1 MTTKSVPYIYPLK
14 PSKTLHPPIGNFFL
28 KKKFKMSR
36 IVGSHLLRH
45 ISKTGRRRFSS
56 SPREPP
62 LTSSSAG
69 PSITA
74 NVGSAPPPA
83 EAVKKSRWLLKFAV
97 FGGLTGA
104 ASAAGYVTYT
114 YTLEEVDQ
122 KTIAFRQ
129 APKNYSVADDA
140 STFDKFQAWVYSTAM
155 IVPAKAVQAYLD
167 IRKTIEEVVWDYS
180 VPFSEKL
187 LPDLY
192 PQEQHIPTLVLDLTD
207 TLIYTDWKRE
217 RGWVTFKRPG
227 VDAFLE
233 RLAQFYE
240 IVVYTDQL
248 NMNVDPILERLDQ
261 KGCVRH
267 RLARTAT
274 RYLDGKHYR
283 VQDPRNTLSKTATDD
298 TDLSKLNR
306 DPSRIIYITAHPDST
321 LQPENSV
328 VINPWN
334 PETVDTALLDLLPF
348 LEYVAMN
355 KPPDIRATLASYQGK
370 DIPTEFI
377 ERTKEYQRRM
387 KEQKPRTG
395 LFGRH

>member
-1 MTTKSVPYIYPLK
+1 
-14 PSKTLHPPIGNFFL
+14 
-28 KKKFKMSR
+28 MSR
-36 IVGSHLLRH
+36 IVASHLLRH
-45 ISKTGRRRFSS
+45 LSKTGRRRFSS

-62 LTSSSAG
+62 FTSSSAG
-69 PSITA
+69 PSVTA

-83 EAVKKSRWLLKFAV
+83 EAAKKSRWLLKSAV

-104 ASAAGYVTYT
+104 ASAAGYVTYA

-155 IVPAKAVQAYLD
+155 TVPAKAVQAYLD
-167 IRKTIEEVVWDYS
+167 IRKAIEEVVRDYS

-187 LPDLY
+187 LPDPY
-192 PQEQHIPTLVLDLTD
+192 PQEQHVPTLVLDLND
-207 TLIYTDWKRE
+207 TLIYTDWKRD

-283 VQDPRNTLSKTATDD
+283 HTTGLLSFSISSLLTTQLSKVLKSNTNLIAVLNISQIKGSNPTVPN
-298 TDLSKLNR
+298 DLSKLNR

-334 PETVDTALLDLLPF
+334 LETVDTALLDLLPF

-377 ERTKEYQRRM
+377 ERTREYQRRM

>member
-1 MTTKSVPYIYPLK
+1 MT
-14 PSKTLHPPIGNFFL
+14 
-28 KKKFKMSR
+28 
-36 IVGSHLLRH
+36 
-45 ISKTGRRRFSS
+45 
-56 SPREPP
+56 
-62 LTSSSAG
+62 
-69 PSITA
+69 
-74 NVGSAPPPA
+74 
-83 EAVKKSRWLLKFAV
+83 
-97 FGGLTGA
+97 
-104 ASAAGYVTYT
+104 
-114 YTLEEVDQ
+114 
-122 KTIAFRQ
+122 
-129 APKNYSVADDA
+129 
-140 STFDKFQAWVYSTAM
+140 
-155 IVPAKAVQAYLD
+155 VPAKAVQAYLD
-167 IRKTIEEVVWDYS
+167 IRKAIEEVVRDYS

-187 LPDLY
+187 LPDPF
-192 PQEQHIPTLVLDLTD
+192 PQEQHVPTLVLDLND

-283 VQDPRNTLSKTATDD
+283 
-298 TDLSKLNR
+298 DLSKLNR